1 MMLASST
8 KPTQEED
15 QNNQKERAT
24 RKESGQKKEENKTK
38 GEYVCEIAEKT
49 PQ

>member
-15 QNNQKERAT
+15 KNNQEERAT
-24 RKESGQKKEENKTK
+24 QKEWTEKGTKQNKRQI
-38 GEYVCEIAEKT
+38 CL
-49 PQ
+49 